1 MPRLFDDSDLLTLL
15 AGAGAETSALVNGGT
30 LTVALFERGTIQ
42 LTADG
47 PLEIEQPYLLA
58 RTVDLAGLDLE
69 IIAGPQG
76 DPLTIDGVEY
86 IVLSVSPDRAG
97 ISTVTL
103 QEVE

>member
-15 AGAGAETSALVNGGT
+15 AGTGAETSALVNGET
-30 LTVALFERGTIQ
+30 LQVCFTGRGRIR
-42 LTADG
+42 LDADG
-47 PLEIEQPYLLA
+47 PLEVEQPYLLA
-58 RTVDLAGLDLE
+58 RTIDLAGLDLE
-69 IIAGPQG
+69 LLAGPNG

>member
-15 AGAGAETSALVNGGT
+15 AGTGAETSALVNGGT
-30 LTVALFERGTIQ
+30 LPVCFTGRGSLQ

-47 PLEIEQPYLLA
+47 PLEVEQPYLLA

-69 IIAGPQG
+69 IIAGPSG
-76 DPLTIDGVEY
+76 DPLIIDGTEY
-86 IVLSVSPDRAG
+86 IVLSVGPDRAG

>member
-15 AGAGAETSALVNGGT
+15 VGTGAETSALVNGET
-30 LTVALFERGTIQ
+30 LPVCFTGRGSIQ

-47 PLEIEQPYLLA
+47 PLEVEQPYLLA

-86 IVLSVSPDRAG
+86 IVLSVGPDRAG

>member
-15 AGAGAETSALVNGGT
+15 AGAGAETSALVNGET
-30 LTVALFERGTIQ
+30 LQVCFTGRGTIVLQ
-42 LTADG
+42 ADG
-47 PLEIEQPYLLA
+47 PLEVEQPYLLA

-69 IIAGPQG
+69 VIAGPSG
-76 DPLTIDGVEY
+76 DPLIIDGTEY
-86 IVLSVSPDRAG
+86 IVLSVGPDRAG

>member
-1 MPRLFDDSDLLTLL
+1 MGHIRLD
-15 AGAGAETSALVNGGT
+15 
-30 LTVALFERGTIQ
+30 
-42 LTADG
+42 ADG
-47 PLEIEQPYLLA
+47 PLEVEQPYLLA
-58 RTVDLAGLDLE
+58 RTTDLAGLDLE
-69 IIAGPQG
+69 LLAGPNG